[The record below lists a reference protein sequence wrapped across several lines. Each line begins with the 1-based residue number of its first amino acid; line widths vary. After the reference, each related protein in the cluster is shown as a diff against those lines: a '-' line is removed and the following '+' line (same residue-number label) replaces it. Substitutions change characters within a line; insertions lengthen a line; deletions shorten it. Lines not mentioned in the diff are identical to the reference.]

1 MAPLSDLE
9 QGSLVRQVLDQL
21 RGSVYACSKLTKLN
35 GGTANFLYRGALKK
49 PLAGAKSIIV
59 KVSTD
64 FVAINRD
71 FPLDVSRCLYEK
83 SMLEAMA
90 GFPQTISVPEGHV
103 MVQAP
108 KIHLFDPQTHTQ
120 ILEDFADTVDL
131 TTVLV
136 SPSVALTLPGQS
148 PECLGHSIGSWLR
161 LFHTWTSDPVQAA
174 LLTEVGSNE
183 GMRKLKC
190 LITYDSFI
198 EILERHPEVIGGQ
211 MDTLRQAQVAM
222 QQEFNRPP
230 TEKNDE
236 ARGLIHGDF
245 WGGNVL
251 LPNGPWH
258 ACEDQIDPSKLFI
271 IDWENVQYGHRAVD
285 IGGMLGDLYERNHFA
300 GVEESIPI
308 MHGFICGYGPLDAD
322 LAYRVAVHAGV
333 QLICW
338 YYRRDRNAPLPHP
351 LPKVLAALRFGRD
364 LIVKGWTQ
372 DRTWL
377 RGSVL
382 APMFT
387 DDNLL

>member
-9 QGSLVRQVLDQL
+9 QNSLVRRVMDQL
-21 RGSVYACSKLTKLN
+21 AGSAYACSKLTKLS
-35 GGTANFLYRGALKK
+35 GGTANFLYRGTLKQ
-49 PLAGAKSIIV
+49 PLAGAKTIIV
-59 KVSTD
+59 KVSTE

-71 FPLDVSRCLYEK
+71 FPLDINRCLFEM
-83 SMLEAMA
+83 SMLEALA
-90 GFPQTISVPEGHV
+90 GFSRTFSVPGGHV

-108 KIHLFDPQTHTQ
+108 KIYYFDSQTYTQ
-120 ILEDFADTVDL
+120 ILEDFADAVDL

-136 SPSVALTLPGQS
+136 SPSVAHTLPEQS
-148 PECLGHSIGSWLR
+148 PECIGHSIGSWLR
-161 LFHTWTSDPVQAA
+161 LFHTWTSDPSQAG

-190 LITYDSFI
+190 LITYDTFI
-198 EILERHPEVIGGQ
+198 EILERHPEVIGIH
-211 MDTLRQAQVAM
+211 MDTLREVQDAM

-230 TEKNDE
+230 TKQNDG

-251 LPNGPWH
+251 LPSGPWR
-258 ACEDQIDPSKLFI
+258 ASEDQADPSNLII

-285 IGGMLGDLYERNHFA
+285 IGGMLGDLYERKHFL

-308 MHGFICGYGPLDAD
+308 MHGFICGYGPLNSD
-322 LAYRVAVHAGV
+322 LAYRVAIHAGV

-351 LPKVLAALRFGRD
+351 LPKVLAALTVGRD
-364 LIVKGWTQ
+364 LVVKGWTK

-377 RGSVL
+377 RNSIM

-387 DDNLL
+387 DENLL